1 MEMLSV
7 IDVRTIFILL
17 PFTALLMALVLWLG
31 PRSERREGLGRWIV
45 GLSLISAGWLL
56 MAARGAI
63 APVLSVALADSLIMA
78 GLLLQVSA
86 LYEFRYL
93 KTLNLSFCLVPASVL
108 FAVLFLI
115 PMEFR
120 QYSLLASFV
129 ISMPLLVMGVQSW
142 SLGESAVRWPMA
154 FFYIAG
160 GILLQARALHIWFS
174 EGTDLH
180 FFSSHPLHI
189 IAFIESF
196 AMTISGSF
204 GFLEMQ
210 RWRAEKNIRY
220 FAMYDEL
227 TDLLNRRSFFKLAE
241 RERVRARRRGKPIAL
256 LMLDLDHFKAINDR
270 HGHFIG
276 DRVLKQFAVVVK
288 ENLRADDL
296 LCRSGGE
303 EFMALLTDVRGEK
316 AVNIAQRVRAAVQE
330 MSVKGLDADVTVSI
344 GVAMCDDLEE
354 GAIERGLK
362 IADNAL
368 YEAKNNG
375 RNQVVLSESAV

>member
-1 MEMLSV
+1 
-7 IDVRTIFILL
+7 
-17 PFTALLMALVLWLG
+17 
-31 PRSERREGLGRWIV
+31 
-45 GLSLISAGWLL
+45 
-56 MAARGAI
+56 
-63 APVLSVALADSLIMA
+63 
-78 GLLLQVSA
+78 
-86 LYEFRYL
+86 
-93 KTLNLSFCLVPASVL
+93 
-108 FAVLFLI
+108 
-115 PMEFR
+115 
-120 QYSLLASFV
+120 
-129 ISMPLLVMGVQSW
+129 
-142 SLGESAVRWPMA
+142 
-154 FFYIAG
+154 
-160 GILLQARALHIWFS
+160 
-174 EGTDLH
+174 
-180 FFSSHPLHI
+180 
-189 IAFIESF
+189 
-196 AMTISGSF
+196 MTISGSF